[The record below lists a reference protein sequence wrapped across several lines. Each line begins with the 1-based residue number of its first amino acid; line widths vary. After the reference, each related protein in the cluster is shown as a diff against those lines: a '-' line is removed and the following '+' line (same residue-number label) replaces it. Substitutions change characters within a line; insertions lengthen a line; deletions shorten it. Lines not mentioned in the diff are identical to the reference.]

1 MAGIGLLLTVLALPP
16 LAWAAG
22 GGRPAETAALP
33 PVGAPFDGSVV
44 LPEPLDAAD
53 ADRYRLIFGL
63 QDQGLWSAADR
74 QIAKLT
80 DNRLLGHALAE
91 RYTSPAFR
99 ASYRQL
105 RDWLARYA
113 ELPEAGDVYRLAMK
127 RKPKSL
133 PAPRKP
139 DLPAIAKAGIPDNNL
154 GGGSPEWQAGLAA
167 FQAGDL
173 AAAAA
178 SFAKVAQNPA
188 ESSWAQS
195 AGAFWAARSYL
206 KNRQPEKVSQWLRL
220 AAQQRKT
227 FYGQL
232 ARRLLGLNSGFDFK
246 DRMLTA
252 AQARGVMET
261 GAGQRALALIQIGR
275 AHLAEEEMLL
285 LQAEGDA
292 GLESALITISQVA
305 KLPSLALNLAA
316 NAGGKRAGWYDA
328 ALYPVPHW
336 EPRGGFRVDRALIY
350 ALIRHESGFDPE
362 ARSPAGAI
370 GLMQLMPGTAAIMGG
385 RRPQALLDPVIN
397 VTLGQDYLLRLLAEP
412 STGGDLF
419 RLLASYNAGPGNL
432 IQWREAQKTSDS
444 LLFLETL
451 PSDETRRYVQRVMA
465 SYWVYQEQ
473 LGQRATSLDAVAAG
487 KWPAYIRQDNAET
500 RLARNGSN

>member
-1 MAGIGLLLTVLALPP
+1 MAGIGLLLAVLALPSV
-16 LAWAAG
+16 ARAADPG
-22 GGRPAETAALP
+22 ITGETAALP
-33 PVGAPFDGSVV
+33 PVGAPVDGSVA
-44 LPEPLDAAD
+44 LPQPLGAAD

-80 DNRLLGHALAE
+80 DNRLLGHVLAE
-91 RYTSPAFR
+91 RYTSPTFR

-105 RDWLARYA
+105 SDWLARYA
-113 ELPEAGDVYRLAMK
+113 ELPEAADVYPLAMK
-127 RKPKSL
+127 RKPKSMA
-133 PAPRKP
+133 APRKP
-139 DLPAIAKAGIPDNNL
+139 DLPAIARAGIPDNNL
-154 GGGSPEWQAGLAA
+154 GGGNPDWQAGLAA
-167 FQAGDL
+167 YQAGDL
-173 AAAAA
+173 GSAAA
-178 SFAKVAQNPA
+178 SFAKVAQNQA
-188 ESSWAQS
+188 ESSWSQA

-220 AAQQRKT
+220 AAQKQKT

-232 ARRLLGLNSGFDFK
+232 ARRLLGLDSGFNFK
-246 DRMLTA
+246 ERTLTA
-252 AQARGVMET
+252 TQARAVMET
-261 GAGQRALALIQIGR
+261 GTGLRALALIQIGR
-275 AHLAEEEMLL
+275 AHLAEQEMLL
-285 LQAEGDA
+285 LQAKGDA
-292 GLESALITISQVA
+292 ALEGAMITISQVA
-305 KLPSLALNLAA
+305 KLPSLALTLAA
-316 NAGGKRAGWYDA
+316 NAGAKRTGWYDA

-336 EPRGGFRVDRALIY
+336 EPRGGFRVDRALVY

-397 VTLGQDYLLRLLAEP
+397 VTLGQDYLARLLADA
-412 STGGDLF
+412 SSGGDLF

-432 IQWREAQKTSDS
+432 MQWREAQKTPDS

-451 PSDETRRYVQRVMA
+451 PNDETRRYVQRVMA
-465 SYWVYQEQ
+465 SYWVYQER
-473 LGQRATSLDAVAAG
+473 LGQRSTSLDAVAAG
-487 KWPAYIRQDNAET
+487 KWPAYIRQDNAAS